1 MTAEERGGAAEEQQ
15 ILAWIPEGKERR
27 KAGHLTL
34 FIFWFKLENALSQ
47 TELTSTPLHS
57 QYSSQGNTT

>member
-1 MTAEERGGAAEEQQ
+1 MTAEERGGAAEQQ
-15 ILAWIPEGKERR
+15 ILAWIPEGEERR
-27 KAGHLTL
+27 KVGHLTL